1 VTAAVDAACPARTGR
16 VWHLVIP
23 APAKWLNANDRY
35 KRRPDKEIREWR
47 AAGMVYARQAKLPPL
62 ARAHIVAELR
72 FCDRIRRDEHNF
84 YPTVKALIDGLVD
97 HGLLPDDSHH
107 YLIGPDLRHG
117 EPVPKRP
124 GRIQGEIALTVW
136 EVAS

>member
-1 VTAAVDAACPARTGR
+1 VTAALDTACPERTGR
-16 VWHLVIP
+16 VWRLVIP

-35 KRRPDKEIREWR
+35 KRRPDKVIAAWR
-47 AAGMVYARQAKLPPL
+47 SAGFVYARQAKLPRL
-62 ARAHIVAELR
+62 VKAHVFAELR

-84 YPTVKALIDGLVD
+84 YPTIKALIDGLVD
-97 HGLLPDDSHH
+97 YGLLPDDSHE
-107 YLIGPDLRHG
+107 YLIGPDLRRG

-124 GRIQGEIALTVW
+124 GGVSGEIALTVW